1 MRWLFLGQVRASVSH
16 VFVATHRTW
25 NVNRENLRKRID
37 WGVGKVAI
45 VGASCSAE
53 RVRIDDDDGDSI
65 RNTFVRRKGCEN
77 FRVRSIEIDKFVP
90 IWTFFWTLNLVE
102 SGRKRK
108 CYDVYQEPV
117 VSAVLQVQ
125 FSQH

>member
-37 WGVGKVAI
+37 WGVGKVAL

-90 IWTFFWTLNLVE
+90 IWTFF
-102 SGRKRK
+102 G
-108 CYDVYQEPV
+108 
-117 VSAVLQVQ
+117 
-125 FSQH
+125 H